1 MEIIKLADYKDLYFV
16 EPFFDEYEALFGKS
30 KAAYKQYLKK
40 LRFNLGIL
48 DREKHR
54 SIQYQQFE
62 QLENTNL
69 YSIRHVSA
77 INPRVVFAYIDNDGK
92 VVLLSS
98 FKEKGDSDYD
108 RGVQL
113 AKQRLKQ
120 LEEEK

>member
-1 MEIIKLADYKDLYFV
+1 MEIIKLEDYKDIYAV
-16 EPFFDEYEALFGKS
+16 EPFLSEYEALFGKS
-30 KAAYKQYLKK
+30 KAAYKTYFKK

-48 DREKHR
+48 DREKQR

-62 QLENTNL
+62 QLENTKL

-77 INPRVVFAYIDNDGK
+77 INPRVIFAYIDNNGK

-98 FKEKGDSDYD
+98 FKEKRDSDYD

-113 AKQRLKQ
+113 AMQRLKQ
-120 LEEEK
+120 LEEEE